1 MERNLQIKGNK
12 ETEQMT
18 AMCGLYLDL
27 KNWIKNLQDNQENEN
42 TDWVFDS
49 KKCPNCLSVIMVT
62 W

>member
-1 MERNLQIKGNK
+1 
-12 ETEQMT
+12 MT

-49 KKCPNCLSVIMVT
+49 KKFPNCLSVIMVT

>member
-27 KNWIKNLQDNQENEN
+27 ENCIKNLQDNQENEN
-42 TDWVFDS
+42 TGYLIVRNF
-49 KKCPNCLSVIMVT
+49 PIV
-62 W
+62 